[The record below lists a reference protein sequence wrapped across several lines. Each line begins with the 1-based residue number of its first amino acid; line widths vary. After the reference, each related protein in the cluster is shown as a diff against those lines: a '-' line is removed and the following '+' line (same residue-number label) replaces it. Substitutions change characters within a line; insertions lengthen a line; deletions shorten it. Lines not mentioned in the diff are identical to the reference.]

1 MDSLNTMDEWRGV
14 VLQCVGGQVSER
26 GSVGEAPLG
35 ERKAGSIETLNYL
48 HPLGH
53 GLMLT

>member
-14 VLQCVGGQVSER
+14 VPQCVGGQVSE
-26 GSVGEAPLG
+26 GGTVGEAPLG
-35 ERKAGSIETLNYL
+35 ERMAGSVETLNYL